1 MFRDLIFPTGGILP
15 RFMALAILAGASA
28 YADDKPGPYL
38 ILDIDGE
45 ANGRVIIDLAYETA
59 PNHVEQIMALADDN
73 AYDGVA
79 FHRVIEGFMAQTGDV
94 QFGKKDGYN
103 SSKIG
108 SGGSDRPDIKAEFSN
123 IPFDRGVVGMAR
135 AQHRD
140 SANSQFFIMFE
151 DGHFLNGKYTVI
163 GRVSEGMEVVD
174 AIKRG
179 RGENGMVQENPDIMS
194 RVQVE

>member
-1 MFRDLIFPTGGILP
+1 MFRDLIFLSGRILP
-15 RFMALAILAGASA
+15 GLTALSILAGASA
-28 YADDKPGPYL
+28 YANDKPGPYL
-38 ILDIDGE
+38 TIDIEGE
-45 ANGRVIIDLAYETA
+45 ANGRVVIDLAYEAA
-59 PNHVEQIMALADDN
+59 PNHVEQIMALAGEN

-79 FHRVIEGFMAQTGDV
+79 FHRVIDGFMAQTGDV
-94 QFGKKDGYN
+94 QFGKRDGYN
-103 SSKIG
+103 SSRIG

-135 AQHRD
+135 AQHPD

-151 DGHFLNGKYTVI
+151 DGHFLNGQYTVI
-163 GRVSEGMEVVD
+163 GRVSRGMEVVD

-179 RGENGMVQENPDIMS
+179 RGQNGMVGKNPDIMS